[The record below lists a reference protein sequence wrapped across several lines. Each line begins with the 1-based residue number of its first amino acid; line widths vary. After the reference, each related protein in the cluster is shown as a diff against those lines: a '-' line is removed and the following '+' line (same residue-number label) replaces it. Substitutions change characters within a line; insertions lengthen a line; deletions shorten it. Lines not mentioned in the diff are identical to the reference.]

1 MMCRRERSTV
11 RKQGGRR
18 STARA
23 LARGHHAVVV
33 REKRHGLDDHA
44 ETRALLRSPPTRQ
57 ALTWVADCVGDDVV
71 EWKVLRGGTSSAMYA
86 LTVGVQARA
95 HLVLRCY
102 VRADLNEED
111 PDLAGREAAALGVMA
126 AADVPTPRLVAVDPR
141 GERVGVPAV
150 LMTRLPGR
158 VVWDPRAVDRWLR
171 RLAAVLPTV
180 HDAAVGEDD
189 SVGQYFNYEQLSYE
203 PPRWATTSKVWE
215 RAVEVFH
222 GPILEDDRAFIHRD
236 YHPGNVLWNRADV
249 AGVVDWQSACVG
261 PPSVD
266 IGHCRA
272 NFLLYAP
279 ELADRFTAAAER
291 ALGRRF
297 HPWADVAALIG
308 MLDGLRRT
316 PPRPAGCLAVE
327 NALLRATSEF

>member
-1 MMCRRERSTV
+1 
-11 RKQGGRR
+11 
-18 STARA
+18 
-23 LARGHHAVVV
+23 
-33 REKRHGLDDHA
+33 
-44 ETRALLRSPPTRQ
+44 
-57 ALTWVADCVGDDVV
+57 
-71 EWKVLRGGTSSAMYA
+71 MYV
-86 LTVGVQARA
+86 LTVGDQVRT

-102 VRADLNEED
+102 VRAGLNEEQ
-111 PDLAGREAAALGVMA
+111 PDLAEREAAALRVMA
-126 AADVPTPRLVAVDPR
+126 AADVPTPRLVAVDAR

-158 VVWDPRAVDRWLR
+158 VVWDPRAVDQWLR
-171 RLAAVLPTV
+171 RLAAVLPAV
-180 HDAAVGEDD
+180 HDAFVGQDA
-189 SVGQYFNYEQLSYE
+189 SVGQYFNYEQSSYE
-203 PPRWATTSKVWE
+203 PPRWATTPEVWE
-215 RAVEVFH
+215 RAVEAFH

-236 YHPGNVLWNRADV
+236 YHPGNVLWARADV

-279 ELADRFTAAAER
+279 ELTDRFTVAAER
-291 ALGRRF
+291 ALGRRL

-316 PPRPAGCLAVE
+316 PPRPAGRIAVE
-327 NALLRATSEF
+327 NALLRATSEL

>member
-1 MMCRRERSTV
+1 MRRRARSPV
-11 RKQGGRR
+11 GGAGGSPRTGR
-18 STARA
+18 DIIS
-23 LARGHHAVVV
+23 GHHAAVVG
-33 REKRHGLDDHA
+33 EERHGPDDDA
-44 ETRALLRSPPTRQ
+44 ETRASLRSPPTRR
-57 ALTWVADCVGDDVV
+57 ALTWVAECVGSDVV

-86 LTVGVQARA
+86 LTVGDQARTD
-95 HLVLRCY
+95 LVLRCY
-102 VRADLNEED
+102 VRADLSEEG
-111 PDLAGREAAALGVMA
+111 PDLAEREAAALRVMA
-126 AADVPTPRLVAVDPR
+126 VADVPTPRLLAADPR

-150 LMTRLPGR
+150 LMTRVPGR
-158 VVWDPRAVDRWLR
+158 VVWEPRSVDRWLP
-171 RLAAVLPTV
+171 RLAAVLPAV
-180 HDAAVGEDD
+180 HGAAVGEAD

-203 PPRWATTSKVWE
+203 PPRWATTPETWE

-236 YHPGNVLWNRADV
+236 YHPGNVLWDRADV

-279 ELADRFTAAAER
+279 ELADRFTVAAER

-316 PPRPAGCLAVE
+316 PPRPSGRIAVE
-327 NALLRATSEF
+327 NALLRATSEL